1 MADNNNN
8 NNDTKALFSTALANA
23 LNKQTEALVRI
34 ENLMAAQ
41 GPAGAPE
48 ASAEAELGSRVGAEQ
63 RLQHVAKEYDARE
76 KILTTFRETVKW
88 SGKDL
93 DYLDQKAMALVA
105 QKKLLRNQIDMALE
119 KEKLDKEAYD
129 TLTKKIKDLEEEA
142 EIWKTLKEEAELF
155 NTTMEKS
162 AAAAKSLG
170 TSLGGAFQVFGSTKA
185 TETLEKITLAAQG
198 GRAGL
203 LGFTSSLTTGVL
215 AGFTNSIIGLAFAIM
230 DAENQFRKATGA
242 SQEFASSMME
252 TFHATKRYGVSI
264 EDASAAHTALFNTYT
279 DFTFQNEEVRQSLGQ
294 TIAVLGKLGVSAENA
309 AKSVQF
315 MTKAMGI
322 LPDQADEA
330 LLGLKEFAVEIGVAP
345 SRITEGFA
353 GATTQLS
360 KFGNE
365 GMKAFKGVAIQS
377 KLTGMEIP
385 KILAL
390 VEKFDTFEGAA
401 EQAGMLNAALGGNFV
416 NAMDLMMEE
425 DPAAR
430 FDMIRDAISQTGLSF
445 NEMSYQQRLFY
456 TEALKLGDVSE
467 LALVMSGRTD
477 LLGDSMNQTEED
489 FQKAAEEALAYA
501 TAQEQLKA
509 LVVTLVPVIDSLVKG
524 LRGIFKWV
532 GENSEAMK
540 ILVPAI
546 LGVMLVLKALTIFT
560 AIFGVATAAAFAP
573 WIAGIAVLLA
583 VGAAFGVV
591 WHTISKKRSSPTFL
605 EGLSLMAGLVDKIG
619 LGAKNA
625 RRGIGMMGDSA
636 AKAGDQFTREHS
648 LSYVA
653 ALEVQAAT
661 IDDMATSAPAAARGV
676 DNLGNAAA
684 EYNVKRTMAPA
695 QRAAGTTT
703 TAADTTGAPS
713 ILRATFAL
721 ALDGAATKD
730 LLEGAVANVVVD
742 GILQTA

>member
-8 NNDTKALFSTALANA
+8 NNNNNNGKDLLA
-23 LNKQTEALVRI
+23 ALVRI
-34 ENLMAAQ
+34 EQLLSAQATTPAA
-41 GPAGAPE
+41 ADAAATDVTGA
-48 ASAEAELGSRVGAEQ
+48 RVGAEQ
-63 RLQHVAKEYDARE
+63 RVKQLKEEVGLRQRVVDSYE
-76 KILTTFRETVKW
+76 KTIKS
-88 SGKDL
+88 SGLDL
-93 DYLDQKAMALVA
+93 DYLVQKNEQLRESIRHKREELQQALQGEEVDGKVLGLA
-105 QKKLLRNQIDMALE
+105 
-119 KEKLDKEAYD
+119 KEKYKELA
-129 TLTKKIKDLEEEA
+129 KGIKELEREA
-142 EIWKTLKEEAELF
+142 EIWKILHKEAEIF
-155 NTTMEKS
+155 NVSLEKS
-162 AAAAKSLG
+162 VAAAEGLG
-170 TSLGGAFQVFGSTKA
+170 ASLGGAFQVFGSTKA
-185 TETLEKITLAAQG
+185 TETLKKITMAAQG
-198 GRAGL
+198 GTAGL
-203 LGFTSSLTTGVL
+203 VKFTHSLTTGVL
-215 AGFTNSIIGLAFAIM
+215 TSFTNSIIGLAFAM
-230 DAENQFRKATGA
+230 FDAENQFRKATGA
-242 SQEFASSMME
+242 SQEFASSMMD
-252 TFHATKRYGVSI
+252 TFHTTKQYGVSI
-264 EDASAAHTALFNTYT
+264 EEASAAHTALFNTYT

-489 FQKAAEEALAYA
+489 FQKAAEEALEYA

-509 LVVTLVPVIDSLVKG
+509 LLVTLVPVIDSLVKG
-524 LRGIFKWV
+524 LRGIFEWMGK
-532 GENSEAMK
+532 NSEAMK

-560 AIFGVATAAAFAP
+560 AIFGVASAAAWAP
-573 WIAGIAVLLA
+573 WIAGIAVLVA
-583 VGAAFGVV
+583 VGTAIGTVMGSM
-591 WHTISKKRSSPTFL
+591 TKRSSDSFDDVFGRPALLAKNMQNTTK
-605 EGLSLMAGLVDKIG
+605 AIG
-619 LGAKNA
+619 GTIGSMRDLGAEILRTNMAMNKPGSPSFSENVGENIPT
-625 RRGIGMMGDSA
+625 GIEKIRTA
-636 AKAGDQFTREHS
+636 APK
-648 LSYVA
+648 
-653 ALEVQAAT
+653 AAT
-661 IDDMATSAPAAARGV
+661 ALGQIQTAARTTPITAPI
-676 DNLGNAAA
+676 DAATGA
-684 EYNVKRTMAPA
+684 
-695 QRAAGTTT
+695 TTT
-703 TAADTTGAPS
+703 TAPTGPS
-713 ILRATFAL
+713 PTIHRGDIVVKVGNETIKRITRRE
-721 ALDGAATKD
+721 LDDSVTS
-730 LLEGAVANVVVD
+730 

>member
-8 NNDTKALFSTALANA
+8 NNNNDGKDLLD
-23 LNKQTEALVRI
+23 ALVRI
-34 ENLMAAQ
+34 EQLLSAQSTTPAA
-41 GPAGAPE
+41 ADAAASGASG
-48 ASAEAELGSRVGAEQ
+48 ARVGAEQ
-63 RLQHVAKEYDARE
+63 RVKQLKEEVGLRQRVVDSYE
-76 KILTTFRETVKW
+76 KTIKS
-88 SGKDL
+88 SGLDL
-93 DYLDQKAMALVA
+93 DYLVQKNEQLRENIRHKREELQQALQGEEVA
-105 QKKLLRNQIDMALE
+105 GKHVALT
-119 KEKLDKEAYD
+119 KEKYKELAKGIKVLERETEMWKVLHKEAD
-129 TLTKKIKDLEEEA
+129 IFNVSLERSVTAA
-142 EIWKTLKEEAELF
+142 EG
-155 NTTMEKS
+155 
-162 AAAAKSLG
+162 LG
-170 TSLGGAFQVFGSTKA
+170 ASLGGAFQVFGSSKA
-185 TETLEKITLAAQG
+185 TETLKKITMAAQS
-198 GRAGL
+198 GRVGL
-203 LGFTSSLTTGVL
+203 LAFASGLTTGVL
-215 AGFTNSIIGLAFAIM
+215 TSFTNSVIGLAFAIM

-489 FQKAAEEALAYA
+489 FRKAAEEALEYA

-509 LVVTLVPVIDSLVKG
+509 LLVILVPVITTLVEG
-524 LRGIFKWV
+524 LRGIFEWMGK
-532 GENSEAMK
+532 NSEGIAAVM
-540 ILVPAI
+540 PWI
-546 LGVMLVLKALTIFT
+546 LGFMALLKTATIIT
-560 AIFGVATAAAFAP
+560 AIFGAASIAAFAP
-573 WIAGIAVLLA
+573 WIAGIAVFLA
-583 VGAAFGVV
+583 VGAAITGV

-625 RRGIGMMGDSA
+625 SRGIGMMGDSA

-661 IDDMATSAPAAARGV
+661 IDDMATSAPAAAQGV
-676 DNLGNAAA
+676 YNLGNASTANIA
-684 EYNVKRTMAPA
+684 TRTMAPA
-695 QRAAGTTT
+695 QLAAGTTT
-703 TAADTTGAPS
+703 TAPTGPS
-713 ILRATFAL
+713 PPIHRGDIVVKVGNETIKRITRRE
-721 ALDGAATKD
+721 LDDSVTS
-730 LLEGAVANVVVD
+730 

>member
-1 MADNNNN
+1 MPNDNG
-8 NNDTKALFSTALANA
+8 NDNGDKDLLA
-23 LNKQTEALVRI
+23 ALVRI
-34 ENLMAAQ
+34 EQLLSAQATTPAA
-41 GPAGAPE
+41 GDAAATDTTGA
-48 ASAEAELGSRVGAEQ
+48 RVGAEQ
-63 RLQHVAKEYDARE
+63 RVEQLEKEVSLRQRVVDSYE
-76 KILTTFRETVKW
+76 KTIKS
-88 SGKDL
+88 SGLDL
-93 DYLDQKAMALVA
+93 DYIVQKNEQLRESVRHKREELQQALQGEEVA
-105 QKKLLRNQIDMALE
+105 GKHVSLA
-119 KEKLDKEAYD
+119 KEKYKELANGI
-129 TLTKKIKDLEEEA
+129 KVVEREAEMWKILHKEA
-142 EIWKTLKEEAELF
+142 EIF
-155 NTTMEKS
+155 NVSLEKS
-162 AAAAKSLG
+162 VAAAEGLG

-185 TETLEKITLAAQG
+185 TETLKSITKAVQG
-198 GRAGL
+198 GRVGL
-203 LGFTSSLTTGVL
+203 LAFTSGLTTGVL
-215 AGFTNSIIGLAFAIM
+215 SSFTNSVIGLAFAIM

-242 SQEFASSMME
+242 SQEFASSMMD
-252 TFHATKRYGVSI
+252 TFHATKQYGVSI

-509 LVVTLVPVIDSLVKG
+509 LLVILVPVMTSLVEG

-532 GENSEAMK
+532 GENTAAMK
-540 ILVPAI
+540 LLVPPILIFMAI
-546 LGVMLVLKALTIFT
+546 LKLVTIST
-560 AIFGVATAAAFAP
+560 AIFGVTTAAAFAP

-583 VGAAFGVV
+583 VGAAITGV
-591 WHTISKKRSSPTFL
+591 WYAISKKRSSPTFL

-661 IDDMATSAPAAARGV
+661 FDDMATSAPAAARGV
-676 DNLGNAAA
+676 GNLGYAAA